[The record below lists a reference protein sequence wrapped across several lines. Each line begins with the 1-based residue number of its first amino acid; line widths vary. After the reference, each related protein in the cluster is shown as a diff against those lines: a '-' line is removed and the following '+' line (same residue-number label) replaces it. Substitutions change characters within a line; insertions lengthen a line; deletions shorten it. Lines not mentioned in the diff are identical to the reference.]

1 MNNAQI
7 QIEIQHLEEENKK
20 WHKKDKTGHHN
31 QPAGPV
37 DDNGEE
43 EGGKESPGAG
53 KVVWEGGRCEQES
66 KKDWRQVDE
75 LCHQEPDG
83 WIYVCVCMWA
93 FQTRCLPLDL
103 VDRPDLSLL
112 RLGSKDG
119 MGLT

>member
-1 MNNAQI
+1 MLRSRLK
-7 QIEIQHLEEENKK
+7 IQHLEEENKK
-20 WHKKDKTGHHN
+20 WHKKDKTGHHH

-83 WIYVCVCMWA
+83 WIYMCVCVCG
-93 FQTRCLPLDL
+93 
-103 VDRPDLSLL
+103 LSKLYVYLL
-112 RLGSKDG
+112 IS
-119 MGLT
+119 LTVPI